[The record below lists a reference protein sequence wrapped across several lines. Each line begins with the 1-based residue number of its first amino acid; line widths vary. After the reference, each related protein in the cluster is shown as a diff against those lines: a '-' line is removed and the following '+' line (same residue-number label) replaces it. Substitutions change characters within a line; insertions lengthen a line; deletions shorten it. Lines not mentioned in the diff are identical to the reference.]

1 LKIIYIEKDNGLLFF
16 TQVRLEIVKP
26 MTNRAL
32 YYAAAATTAI
42 AGILHL
48 IFASNIIGVNI
59 NNGIFFIVAGIAQL
73 FWALPMIKRWGR
85 IWYFIG
91 IAGTIILILMWAMT
105 RMPGNPITGR
115 GGPINEIGIAIQIF
129 QITYI
134 VLTVIIIGKET
145 TTTRRSQTIKDKM
158 FRYRSFN
165 NS

>member
-1 LKIIYIEKDNGLLFF
+1 LKIIYIEKDNGLVFF

-26 MTNRAL
+26 MTNRVL

-91 IAGTIILILMWAMT
+91 IAGTIILIIMWAMT
-105 RMPGNPITGR
+105 RVPGNPITGR

-129 QITYI
+129 QIAYI

-145 TTTRRSQTIKDKM
+145 TTTTRRSQTIKE
-158 FRYRSFN
+158 R
-165 NS
+165 